1 MRYDGM
7 KKEIINGFKKIRIK
21 NREDILN
28 YQCSLRTYN
37 KDRYER
43 KPYVFYLVLDSDKN
57 TIYKFDWTYLQYNPD
72 SEFTINKI
80 NGLKIEIPEEALDL
94 YRSNLPFVEESVKLE
109 DISFITD
116 GYLYVPFNILSM
128 ISYIDSSLMSF
139 DEMLDRVL
147 DFYIDTDYFKFK
159 GSKVGYS
166 TFIGMDSIFLIYTK
180 KSVRPNDNS
189 FYEFTFVCKEYSK
202 QELTKYVEENRLSLP
217 GIRLKDIPKD
227 LITMYTKIDTIE
239 ASTYPFLNNISI
251 LKEKIYK
258 VCNIETIERLNSTR
272 GFIRQPIL
280 NSVFS
285 NDILPES

>member
-57 TIYKFDWTYLQYNPD
+57 TIYKFDWTYLENNPD

-80 NGLKIEIPEEALDL
+80 NGIKLEIPKEALDL
-94 YRSNLPFVEESVKLE
+94 YRSTLPFVEESVKLE
-109 DISFITD
+109 DISFVTD
-116 GYLYVPFNILSM
+116 GYLYVPFNVLAM
-128 ISYIDSSLMSF
+128 TNYIETSIIDF

-147 DFYIDTDYFKFK
+147 DFYIDTNYFNFI

-166 TFIGMDSIFLIYTK
+166 TFITVDSIFLIYIK
-180 KSVRPNDNS
+180 KAVASNDK
-189 FYEFTFVCKEYSK
+189 FFEFTFVCKEYDK

-217 GIRLKDIPKD
+217 GIRLRDIPKV
-227 LITMYTKIDTIE
+227 ITTYSKIDIIE
-239 ASTYPFLNNISI
+239 DSTYPFLNDMSI

-258 VCNIETIERLNSTR
+258 ACNIGTLERLKNLR
-272 GFIRQPIL
+272 GFIRQPVL